1 MIVLIMM
8 SVGVSLIRMRM
19 IKYKMKILNC
29 YFCDEQEEVSIFE
42 QDDIS
47 MFFCDDCQRWQCN
60 TEECGC
66 VCSAT
71 NEELFDWLVD
81 AGTSP
86 QEIVLSGLGNL
97 IISCKELTKQDS
109 FYLKSMETS
118 DEIAERIYTEAQKR
132 V

>member
-1 MIVLIMM
+1 MTTLT
-8 SVGVSLIRMRM
+8 
-19 IKYKMKILNC
+19 C
-29 YFCDEQEEVSIFE
+29 YFCEEQEEISNFE

-71 NEELFDWLVD
+71 DGELFDWLVD

-86 QEIVLSGLGNL
+86 QEIILLGVERP
-97 IISCKELTKQDS
+97 SPLTKYFSVVSDS
-109 FYLKSMETS
+109 SP
-118 DEIAERIYTEAQKR
+118 IGP
-132 V
+132 